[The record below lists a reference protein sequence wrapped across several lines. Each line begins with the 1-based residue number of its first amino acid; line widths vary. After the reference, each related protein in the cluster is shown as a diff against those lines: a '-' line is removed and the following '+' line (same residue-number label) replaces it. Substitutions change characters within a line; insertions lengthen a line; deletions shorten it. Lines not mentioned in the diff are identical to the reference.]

1 MMGWYNDYG
10 YVHGGLGMVLAMLL
24 IWLPLIG
31 LGIWLI
37 ARVTRA
43 DARPTSQ
50 APTASQHQ
58 VDSARAI
65 LDRRFANGEIPAET
79 YTEMRR
85 ILESGTGK

>member
-10 YVHGGLGMVLAMLL
+10 YVHGGLGMALAMLL

-43 DARPTSQ
+43 DTRTAPQ
-50 APTASQHQ
+50 APTTSQHP